1 MIQRSLLR
9 QSRAIGSRLYRNPNS
24 NPSRFYTPAT
34 RTSTVPVNRA
44 SPSRWYSSETNPEP
58 TTGAQASPSEQAA
71 PEAETV
77 PETDDPLKKEVDAKN
92 KEIIDLK
99 DKYLRSVA
107 EFRNLQD
114 RTKRDITAA
123 RDFAITRFAKDLVD
137 SVDNLDRALETV
149 PPEKLTDA
157 GDQDLKSLYDGLK
170 MTERILMQTLS
181 KHGLE
186 RFDPGANGDR
196 FDPNVHEA
204 TFMTKV
210 EGKEDG
216 TVFLTQQKGF
226 SLNGRVIRAAKV
238 GVVKNA

>member
-1 MIQRSLLR
+1 M
-9 QSRAIGSRLYRNPNS
+9 
-24 NPSRFYTPAT
+24 
-34 RTSTVPVNRA
+34 
-44 SPSRWYSSETNPEP
+44 
-58 TTGAQASPSEQAA
+58 
-71 PEAETV
+71 
-77 PETDDPLKKEVDAKN
+77 
-92 KEIIDLK
+92 
-99 DKYLRSVA
+99 
-107 EFRNLQD
+107 
-114 RTKRDITAA
+114 
-123 RDFAITRFAKDLVD
+123 D

-226 SLNGRVIRAAKV
+226 SLNGRVIRVSGLDSDTSAKAARY
-238 GVVKNA
+238 

>member
-9 QSRAIGSRLYRNPNS
+9 QSRAISSKLHS
-24 NPSRFYTPAT
+24 SSCTLPSRFYSSPARIIPIS
-34 RTSTVPVNRA
+34 RTHACPL
-44 SPSRWYSSETNPEP
+44 RWYSSETNTEP
-58 TTGAQASPSEQAA
+58 TTGAQASQSEPAA
-71 PEAETV
+71 PEAETI
-77 PETDDPLKKEVDAKN
+77 PEAEDPLKKELDTKN

-114 RTKRDITAA
+114 RTKRDVNAA

-149 PPEKLTDA
+149 PPEKLSDA
-157 GDQDLKSLYDGLK
+157 ENQDLKNLYDGLK

-186 RFDPGANGDR
+186 RFDPGAKGDR

-210 EGKEDG
+210 DGKEDG

>member
-1 MIQRSLLR
+1 MIQRSLFR
-9 QSRAIGSRLYRNPNS
+9 QPRAIGSKLYRTSNS
-24 NPSRFYTPAT
+24 NPSRFYTPVT
-34 RTSTVPVNRA
+34 RISPIPVHRA
-44 SPSRWYSSETNPEP
+44 SPSRWYSAETKTEP
-58 TTGAQASPSEQAA
+58 TTGAQASQSEHAA

-77 PETDDPLKKEVDAKN
+77 PETEDPLKKELDTKN
-92 KEIIDLK
+92 REIIDLK

-114 RTKRDITAA
+114 RTKRDINAA

-149 PPEKLTDA
+149 PPEKLSDA
-157 GDQDLKSLYDGLK
+157 ENQDLKSLYDGLK

-186 RFDPGANGDR
+186 RFDPGAKGDR

>member
-9 QSRAIGSRLYRNPNS
+9 QPRAIGSKLYRTSNI
-24 NPSRFYTPAT
+24 NPSRFYTPVT
-34 RTSTVPVNRA
+34 RISPVPINRV
-44 SPSRWYSSETNPEP
+44 SPSRWYSAETKTEP
-58 TTGAQASPSEQAA
+58 TTGAQASQSEQAA

-77 PETDDPLKKEVDAKN
+77 PEAEDPLKKELDTKN
-92 KEIIDLK
+92 QEIIDLK

-114 RTKRDITAA
+114 RTKRDINAA

-149 PPEKLTDA
+149 SPEKLSDA
-157 GDQDLKSLYDGLK
+157 ENQDLKSLYDGLK

-186 RFDPGANGDR
+186 RFDPGANGER